1 MEIVRSHMYGMVI
14 GQGSKLD
21 CGFKPAATRGFF

>member
-1 MEIVRSHMYGMVI
+1 MYGMVI
-14 GQGSKLD
+14 GQGFKLD